1 MAKEK
6 VEQVHIHEEIVVAEQ
21 APQVLE
27 EATVKVIA
35 KETRTVFWGQHY
47 ELVAGK
53 EVEIPADLKAEW
65 EELGLCK

>member
-6 VEQVHIHEEIVVAEQ
+6 VEQVHIQEEVVVAEQ

-35 KETRTVFWGQHY
+35 KETRTIFWGQQFD
-47 ELVAGK
+47 LVAGK
-53 EVEIPADLKAEW
+53 EVEIPADMKAEW